1 MIRKS
6 FYPGWRVLAACFFSA
21 MLMIGGTLYVFQLFV
36 LPVSE
41 EFSLTRAQLSFAYIS
56 LLLGMAFLSPFA
68 GHILDN
74 YPARLIIPVGGIC
87 YATSLIILSQ
97 STTLWLMLLSIIL
110 LGSIALCL
118 AGGLAANAITS
129 RWFLRRRGRALGIA
143 SVASSAGGFTMVPFM
158 TWLIE
163 SHNWRDALLYAGV
176 TVGIVV
182 VLVGFF
188 LIENEPTNEL
198 VAASDEF
205 ELGTSNTNVNEEIES
220 TTWTLPTLIKNKNF
234 WLIMLG
240 AGLLLASDQAILT
253 SKYPLFIDAGL
264 TPTQAASIIS
274 TMTFSAIFGKF
285 LVGYLADYVDVRHL
299 FAMVALFH
307 AALLLIFIEMPDYWI
322 LLSFASVF
330 GAAVGGIYPVWSA
343 LTAANFGARNFG
355 LVFGSMAPVM
365 QSMASIFVYF
375 IASSFDKSGSYNFAF
390 YCFVVAVFT
399 GMVLIYMVRKKPAS
413 DLAGS

>member
-1 MIRKS
+1 MLMSNQSI
-6 FYPGWRVLAACFFSA
+6 YPGWVVLAACFFCA
-21 MLMIGGTLYVFQLFV
+21 MLTIGGTLYIFQLFV

-41 EFSLTRAQLSFAYIS
+41 EFNLTRAQINYGYMA
-56 LLLGMAFLSPFA
+56 LLLGMALWSPFA
-68 GHILDN
+68 GRILDN
-74 YPARLIIPVGGIC
+74 YPARLIVPVGGIC
-87 YATSLIILSQ
+87 YAMSFIILSR
-97 STTLWLMLLSIIL
+97 SNTLWVMLLTITTLVGI
-110 LGSIALCL
+110 GLCL

-163 SHNWRDALLYAGV
+163 SYAWREALLYAGV
-176 TVGIVV
+176 AVGIVI

-188 LIENEPTNEL
+188 LIENKPSEEL
-198 VAASDEF
+198 MSVSDEF
-205 ELGTSNTNVNEEIES
+205 DLGATHTNTNEEIES
-220 TTWTLPTLIKNKNF
+220 TTWTFSTLVKNKNF
-234 WLIMLG
+234 WLIMFG

-253 SKYPLFIDAGL
+253 SKYPLFIDSGL
-264 TPTQAASIIS
+264 TPAQAASIIS

-285 LVGYLADYVDVRHL
+285 LVGYLADYIDVRHL
-299 FAMVALFH
+299 FAMVAIFH

-365 QSMASIFVYF
+365 QSMALVFVYF
-375 IASSFDKSGSYNFAF
+375 VASSFDKNGSYNFAF
-390 YCFVVAVFT
+390 YCFVVAVFI
-399 GMVLIYMVRKKPAS
+399 GMVLIYAVRKKQT
-413 DLAGS
+413 

>member
-1 MIRKS
+1 MPDLKRES
-6 FYPGWRVLAACFFSA
+6 FYPGWRVLAACFFCA
-21 MLMIGGTLYVFQLFV
+21 MLTIGGTLYIFQLFV

-41 EFSLTRAQLSFAYIS
+41 EFSLTRAQINYGYMA
-56 LLLGMAFLSPFA
+56 LLLGMALWSPFA
-68 GHILDN
+68 GRILDN
-74 YPARLIIPVGGIC
+74 YPARLIVPLGGIC
-87 YATSLIILSQ
+87 YATSFIILSQ
-97 STTLWLMLLSIIL
+97 SSTLWIMLLTITTLVGIGI
-110 LGSIALCL
+110 CL

-143 SVASSAGGFTMVPFM
+143 SVASSAGGFTMVPFI

-163 SHNWRDALLYAGV
+163 SHSWRDALLYAGI
-176 TVGIVV
+176 TVGMAI

-188 LIENEPTNEL
+188 LIENEPSKEL
-198 VAASDEF
+198 IAANDEF
-205 ELGTSNTNVNEEIES
+205 ELGTSNTNANEEIES
-220 TTWTLPTLIKNKNF
+220 TTWTFSSLIKNKNF

-274 TMTFSAIFGKF
+274 TMTFSAIIGKF
-285 LVGYLADYVDVRHL
+285 LVGYLADYIDVRHL

-307 AALLLIFIEMPDYWI
+307 AALLLIFIEMPAYWI

-365 QSMASIFVYF
+365 QSMALLFVYF
-375 IASSFDKSGSYNFAF
+375 VAFSFDKNGSYNFAF
-390 YCFVVAVFT
+390 YCFVAAVFT
-399 GMVLIYMVRKKPAS
+399 GMILIYMVRKKPANN
-413 DLAGS
+413 